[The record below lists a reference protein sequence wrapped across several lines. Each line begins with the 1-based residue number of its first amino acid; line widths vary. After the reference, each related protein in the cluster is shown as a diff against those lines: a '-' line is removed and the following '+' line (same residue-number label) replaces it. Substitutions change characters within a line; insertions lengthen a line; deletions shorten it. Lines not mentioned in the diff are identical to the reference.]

1 MSSQDACL
9 GYLGAVLFGKK
20 KKPEI
25 KLGSGKRERE
35 SERPEGRETPGRQAG
50 GLCPAP
56 PDSRPCLLGNSDE
69 LFSPVEGGGTRRL
82 VDSP

>member
-69 LFSPVEGGGTRRL
+69 LFSPWKGAGLG
-82 VDSP
+82 DW